1 MNTNHLT
8 ALYDRL
14 NPRERLP
21 LNIAAAA
28 RGDTIEQKHLAGS
41 APKQSF
47 EVPDYYPLAKA
58 FHEAVDYHLLT
69 LLDLA
74 ASFWQWWGLW
84 MTYPLRGKAKP
95 VRKQARRQEAADER
109 VKEWRAQGIVRY
121 FASRFVSHIDGWK
134 KFCTD
139 LQIDPEAELSI
150 MIGWETVQ
158 RTEAQARDLTFNP
171 EEAARFMLLETV
183 PDEGSDSLERG
194 PVPLES
200 ADELAR
206 GWHAFLEQLLRQ
218 EGGA

>member
-1 MNTNHLT
+1 MNTHHLT

-21 LNIAAAA
+21 LIIAAGA
-28 RGDTIEQKHLAGS
+28 RGDPLEQKRLAGS
-41 APKQSF
+41 APKRIF

-58 FHEAVDYHLLT
+58 FQEAVNYHLLT

-84 MTYPLRGKAKP
+84 MTYPLRGKAELGA
-95 VRKQARRQEAADER
+95 KQARRQGAADDR
-109 VKEWRAQGIVRY
+109 MKEWRAQGIVRY

-134 KFCTD
+134 KFCAD

-150 MIGWETVQ
+150 MIGWENVQ
-158 RTEAQARDLTFNP
+158 RTEAQARHLTFNP

-183 PDEGSDSLERG
+183 PVEENDSLERG
-194 PVPLES
+194 PIPLES
-200 ADELAR
+200 ADELAQ
-206 GWHAFLEQLLRQ
+206 GWHVFLEQALRQ
-218 EGGA
+218 EGGP